1 LRGDKKQTA
10 SAFKAFA
17 MSMEEFEFE
26 FEVIV
31 QRDKQGGR
39 CGGVDE
45 RGTVRVAYNDFVSGK
60 ASESRESVAAAS
72 LAMDNPELRHEF
84 QLGVYSIRGI
94 RRVPA

>member
-1 LRGDKKQTA
+1 MRGDKKQTA

-60 ASESRESVAAAS
+60 ASGSRESVAAAS
-72 LAMDNPELRHEF
+72 LSARMNRSPTSAQHCSGRP
-84 QLGVYSIRGI
+84 VTS
-94 RRVPA
+94 

>member
-1 LRGDKKQTA
+1 
-10 SAFKAFA
+10 

-39 CGGVDE
+39 CSGVDE
-45 RGTVRVAYNDFVSGK
+45 CGTVRGACKNFVSGK
-60 ASESRESVAAAS
+60 ASEPRESVAAAS

-84 QLGVYSIRGI
+84 QLGIYSI
-94 RRVPA
+94 